1 LSGQAEQLQASI
13 AFFQLADDRKAT
25 APAIRSARALRSWT
39 KKSKPWPVTSDP
51 TPTRS
56 QRLKAATATIHDT
69 LDQRIMALDPFSS
82 AERYVRF
89 LRAQQAF
96 HDALAPLYAAPALRA
111 QIPDL
116 AGRDRTTAIAADIAD
131 LARPLPMVRDAD
143 PVDPVDVPTSLGW
156 LYVAEGSSLGA
167 AFLLKAAQRI
177 GLSTD
182 HGARHLAGH
191 PEGRAAHWRRF
202 TARIDDAAMTPDE
215 EDRMIAAARDAFAR
229 FRILVDAAFA

>member
-1 LSGQAEQLQASI
+1 MI
-13 AFFQLADDRKAT
+13 T
-25 APAIRSARALRSWT
+25 
-39 KKSKPWPVTSDP
+39 DP
-51 TPTRS
+51 IPTRS

-69 LDQRIMALDPFSS
+69 LDQQIMALDPFSS
-82 AERYVRF
+82 PARYARF

-111 QIPDL
+111 LIPDL
-116 AGRDRTTAIAADIAD
+116 AQRDRSAAIAADMADIA
-131 LARPLPMVRDAD
+131 LPIPAVADSD
-143 PVDPVDVPTSLGW
+143 PVDPVDMSTSLGW

-167 AFLLKAAQRI
+167 AFLLKAAQKI
-177 GLSTD
+177 GLSSD

-202 TARIDDAAMTPDE
+202 TARIDDAAMSQQE

-229 FRILVDAAFA
+229 FRALVDAAFSGT

>member
-1 LSGQAEQLQASI
+1 MTI
-13 AFFQLADDRKAT
+13 P
-25 APAIRSARALRSWT
+25 PA
-39 KKSKPWPVTSDP
+39 
-51 TPTRS
+51 PTRS

-82 AERYVRF
+82 PQRYVRF

-96 HDALAPLYAAPALRA
+96 HAALAPLYAAPQLRA
-111 QIPDL
+111 LIPDL
-116 AGRDRTTAIAADIAD
+116 TERDRSAAIAADLAD
-131 LARPLPMVRDAD
+131 LNVPPPPVAEVAAVE
-143 PVDPVDVPTSLGW
+143 PVDLSTSLGW

-177 GLSTD
+177 GLTVD

-202 TARIDDAAMTPDE
+202 TAQIDAAQMTPEE
-215 EDRMIAAARDAFAR
+215 EDRMIAAARDAFAC
-229 FRILVDAAFA
+229 FRSLADAAFA

>member
-1 LSGQAEQLQASI
+1 MTIL
-13 AFFQLADDRKAT
+13 
-25 APAIRSARALRSWT
+25 
-39 KKSKPWPVTSDP
+39 P

-82 AERYVRF
+82 PERYVRF

-96 HDALAPLYAAPALRA
+96 HAALAPLYAAPRLRA
-111 QIPDL
+111 LIPDL
-116 AGRDRTTAIAADIAD
+116 ARRDRSAAIAADLAD
-131 LARPLPMVRDAD
+131 LRLSPPPVAD
-143 PVDPVDVPTSLGW
+143 VDPIEPFDMSTSLGW

-177 GLSTD
+177 GLTTD

-202 TARIDDAAMTPDE
+202 TARIDAAEMTAQE

-229 FRILVDAAFA
+229 FRALADAAFA

>member
-1 LSGQAEQLQASI
+1 MT
-13 AFFQLADDRKAT
+13 AD
-25 APAIRSARALRSWT
+25 PI
-39 KKSKPWPVTSDP
+39 
-51 TPTRS
+51 PTRS

-82 AERYVRF
+82 PERYVRF

-96 HDALAPLYAAPALRA
+96 HDALAPLYAAPVLRA
-111 QIPDL
+111 LIPDL
-116 AGRDRTTAIAADIAD
+116 AERDRSAAIASDLAD
-131 LARPLPMVRDAD
+131 LALPVPIVADAASVE
-143 PVDPVDVPTSLGW
+143 PVDMSTSLGW

-177 GLSTD
+177 GLSAD

-202 TARIDDAAMTPDE
+202 TARIDDAPMTPQD

-229 FRILVDAAFA
+229 FRALADAAFA

>member
-1 LSGQAEQLQASI
+1 M
-13 AFFQLADDRKAT
+13 T
-25 APAIRSARALRSWT
+25 T
-39 KKSKPWPVTSDP
+39 DP

-69 LDQRIMALDPFSS
+69 LDQRIMALDPFASP
-82 AERYVRF
+82 ERYIRF

-96 HDALAPLYAAPALRA
+96 HDALAPLYAAPVLRSS
-111 QIPDL
+111 IPDL
-116 AGRDRTTAIAADIAD
+116 AERDRSAAIAADITD
-131 LARPLPMVRDAD
+131 LVLPVPAVPDCD
-143 PVDPVDVPTSLGW
+143 PVEPVDMSTSLGW

-177 GLSTD
+177 GLTTE

-191 PEGRAAHWRRF
+191 SDGRAAHWRRF
-202 TARIDDAAMTPDE
+202 TARIDDAPMTAEE

-229 FRILVDAAFA
+229 FRTLVDAAFA

>member
-1 LSGQAEQLQASI
+1 
-13 AFFQLADDRKAT
+13 
-25 APAIRSARALRSWT
+25 
-39 KKSKPWPVTSDP
+39 VTTDL
-51 TPTRS
+51 TRS

-82 AERYVRF
+82 PARYVCF

-96 HDALAPLYAAPALRA
+96 HDALAPLYAAPTMQAL
-111 QIPDL
+111 IPDL
-116 AGRDRTTAIAADIAD
+116 AERDRSAAIAADIAD
-131 LARPLPMVRDAD
+131 LTLPLPAVPDARPVE
-143 PVDPVDVPTSLGW
+143 PVDMSTSLGW

-202 TARIDDAAMTPDE
+202 TARIDDATMTAED
-215 EDRMIAAARDAFAR
+215 EDRMIAAARDAFTR
-229 FRILVDAAFA
+229 FRTLVDAAFA